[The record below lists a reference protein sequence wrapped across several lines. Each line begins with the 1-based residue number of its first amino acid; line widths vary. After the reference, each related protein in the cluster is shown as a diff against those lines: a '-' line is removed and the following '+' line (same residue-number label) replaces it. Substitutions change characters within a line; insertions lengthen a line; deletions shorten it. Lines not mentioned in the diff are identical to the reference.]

1 MPESSTDGARRAK
14 SVSDDSGKGDSG
26 GTYTFDGTGDYTS
39 WRRWAQVTALT
50 EDSATGA
57 TKKVFKALRGMAV
70 DVALSNQDTD
80 NLSAFPFNTV
90 GEILVVLD
98 TQFSGGNL
106 QNKQEATRLL
116 MRLRQGNRPFEDF
129 AQELVMLASK
139 AKVDN
144 TTKIAALQAGVA
156 TKLTHAAA
164 MLDGDI
170 EIGQAIMKLKR
181 VDSMTPNP
189 QRFQR
194 GGGND
199 KNTKGRSVTT
209 NKTRD
214 KSKIECYNCH
224 KMGHYKRDCRS
235 QANKASVEKEDSD
248 IEDIIEYSGN
258 E

>member
-1 MPESSTDGARRAK
+1 M
-14 SVSDDSGKGDSG
+14 
-26 GTYTFDGTGDYTS
+26 S

-50 EDSATGA
+50 EESTVGA
-57 TKKVFKALRGMAV
+57 TKKVFKALRGVAV

-80 NLSAFPFNTV
+80 NLSVFPFSTV
-90 GEILVVLD
+90 GEILIVLD

-106 QNKQEATRLL
+106 QSKQEATRLL
-116 MRLRQGNRPFEDF
+116 MRLRQGNKTFEDF

-156 TKLTHAAA
+156 TKLTQAAA
-164 MLDGDI
+164 MLEGDE

-199 KNTKGRSVTT
+199 RTKGRSVTT
-209 NKTRD
+209 NKPRD

-224 KMGHYKRDCRS
+224 KMGHFKRECRS

-248 IEDIIEYSGN
+248 AEDIVEYSGN

>member
-14 SVSDDSGKGDSG
+14 SVFDGSGGGDSG
-26 GTYTFDGTGDYTS
+26 GTYTFDGTGDYMS

-50 EDSATGA
+50 EESTAGA

-80 NLSAFPFNTV
+80 NLSVFPFSTV
-90 GEILVVLD
+90 GEILIVLD

-106 QNKQEATRLL
+106 QSKQEATRLL
-116 MRLRQGNRPFEDF
+116 MRLRQGNKTFEDF

-156 TKLTHAAA
+156 TKLTQAAA
-164 MLDGDI
+164 MLEGDE

-199 KNTKGRSVTT
+199 KTKGRSVTT
-209 NKTRD
+209 NKPRD

-224 KMGHYKRDCRS
+224 KMGHFKRECRS

-248 IEDIIEYSGN
+248 AEDIVEYSGN